1 MSSTEKTPKDFNF
14 SFSVF
19 LPAVQLCFGSLCGA
33 LWMEKKVDLWHFI
46 NGSTKPAYRASDQTT
61 GNFFFKKR
69 KKALLCGGW
78 IEKHRLTKFVCVRP
92 PPRMM
97 GTSPC
102 CASGCLNIQLLSQH
116 LLISSPHLS
125 VPYCLQSIFVT
136 ELWAVCFYLIPNKQ
150 DASCINVKGFY
161 TCMYICVYIYSIYLY
176 VYVYMYACIYV
187 YIYYKCT
194 YMCIYYI
201 YIR

>member
-19 LPAVQLCFGSLCGA
+19 LPAVQLCFDSFCGA
-33 LWMEKKVDLWHFI
+33 LWMKKKLTFDI
-46 NGSTKPAYRASDQTT
+46 SSTARQNQLIELLIRWPAT
-61 GNFFFKKR
+61 FFKRKKR
-69 KKALLCGGW
+69 KKKKKAVVCGGW

-102 CASGCLNIQLLSQH
+102 CASGCLNIQLLSHH
-116 LLISSPHLS
+116 LLISSPPHLS

-150 DASCINVKGFY
+150 DGRQLC
-161 TCMYICVYIYSIYLY
+161 
-176 VYVYMYACIYV
+176 
-187 YIYYKCT
+187 KC
-194 YMCIYYI
+194 
-201 YIR
+201 